1 MEKRI
6 YRVLGYQDTPAE
18 MSGRQFVLA
27 IVVFSLMS
35 LFVVMGVLMTQ
46 QWLPFNPNHF
56 HNVPWDLALN
66 TAMSF
71 VTNTDLQA
79 YSGETAM
86 SYLSQFAVLTTQ
98 NFASA
103 AVGVAA
109 LLAVIRGFS
118 RKESQTVGNFWVDI
132 TRFTLY
138 VLVPLNIVLTLLMVS
153 QGAVQNFAPNHVVQ
167 GILLPSGPASS

>member
-1 MEKRI
+1 
-6 YRVLGYQDTPAE
+6 
-18 MSGRQFVLA
+18 
-27 IVVFSLMS
+27 
-35 LFVVMGVLMTQ
+35 
-46 QWLPFNPNHF
+46 
-56 HNVPWDLALN
+56 
-66 TAMSF
+66 MSF

-153 QGAVQNFAPNHVVQ
+153 QGAVQEFCPQSCRARHLIAIRTSFQLICDFIVRE
-167 GILLPSGPASS
+167 